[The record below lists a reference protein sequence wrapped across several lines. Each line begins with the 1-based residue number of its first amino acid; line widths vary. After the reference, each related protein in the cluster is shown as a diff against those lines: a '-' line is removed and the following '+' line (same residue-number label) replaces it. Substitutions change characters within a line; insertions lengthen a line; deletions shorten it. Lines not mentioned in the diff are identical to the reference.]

1 MNSVTVENRSRDS
14 RVVASAVLA
23 NTFWSRMRGLLGRP
37 CPPAGEGL
45 LLEPCNQV
53 HMIGMAYPIDV
64 AFISLEGVVL
74 RVIRNLKP
82 WRMTA
87 PCLGARYALETG
99 VGGLADLAEGD
110 VVAFQPRG

>member
-1 MNSVTVENRSRDS
+1 MSYVSIENRSRDS
-14 RVVASAVLA
+14 VVVASAVLA

-37 CPPAGEGL
+37 CPAAGEGL

-53 HMIGMAYPIDV
+53 HMIGMGYPIDV
-64 AFISLEGVVL
+64 AFISLDGKVL
-74 RVIRNLKP
+74 RVVRNLKP

-99 VGGLADLAEGD
+99 AGGLAELAEGD
-110 VVAFQPRG
+110 VVAFESLG